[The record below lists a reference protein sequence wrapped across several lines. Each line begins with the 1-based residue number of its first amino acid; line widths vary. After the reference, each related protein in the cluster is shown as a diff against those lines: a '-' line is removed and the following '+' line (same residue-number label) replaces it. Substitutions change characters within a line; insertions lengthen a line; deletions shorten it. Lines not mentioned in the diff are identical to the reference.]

1 MANLPNELIIE
12 VLREVLHV
20 SGFQAFYKIRA
31 TCQLWKRLIPFII
44 IDEFLKNKSYQQM
57 FNVEVRGWNRSLLP
71 ITMNQPLETF
81 FGRFYPSHL
90 YYDDNTKMIYFLNEK
105 IPSFQ
110 VINDILECFIFPFV
124 INIMKDEL
132 HEIEG
137 EKEFKKNNCVS
148 IIIKKIENNSFKVLR
163 WSICGRVVNKVL
175 DTNFV
180 KGLMII

>member
-1 MANLPNELIIE
+1 MANLPNELIID
-12 VLREVLHV
+12 VLREVLHE
-20 SGFQAFYKIRA
+20 SGFQALYKIRA
-31 TCQLWKRLIPFII
+31 TCQQWKRLVPIII

-71 ITMNQPLETF
+71 ITMNQQLENF

-132 HEIEG
+132 NGMEG
-137 EKEFKKNNCVS
+137 EKEFKRND
-148 IIIKKIENNSFKVLR
+148 R
-163 WSICGRVVNKVL
+163 
-175 DTNFV
+175 
-180 KGLMII
+180 